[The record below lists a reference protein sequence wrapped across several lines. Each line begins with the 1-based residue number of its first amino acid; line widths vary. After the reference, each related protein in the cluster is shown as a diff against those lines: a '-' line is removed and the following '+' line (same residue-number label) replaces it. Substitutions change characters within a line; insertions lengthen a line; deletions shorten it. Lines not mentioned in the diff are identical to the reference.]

1 MADLQKG
8 TTFTDGVSIAN
19 AANLNN
25 LVDLGQILPAFING
39 KTDLPS
45 PSTGVE
51 FVVYD
56 AGTLKKVTLSNLAAV
71 ITGSLTGVVH
81 GKTAITDPAD
91 LDEFILWQ
99 NSAADEKKITYASL
113 ITALEADLD
122 LNLPTILTGTATVNP
137 GNMTPDDGESFTITV
152 TGASTTNTPAVFL
165 GFSITYPDN
174 VVVASA
180 RVSSAN
186 TVTVTLRNT
195 SEAGS
200 SDLGSHTV
208 RAVVFQY

>member
-25 LVDLGQILPAFING
+25 LMDLGQILPAFINS

-56 AGTLKKVTLSNLAAV
+56 AGTLKKVTLSNLASV

-81 GKTAITDPAD
+81 GKTAITDPEN

-99 NSAADEKKITYASL
+99 NSAAAEKKITYASL
-113 ITALEADLD
+113 IAALEADLD
-122 LNLPTILTGTATVNP
+122 FNLPTILTGTATVNP
-137 GNMTPDDGESFTITV
+137 GEMEPDDNETFNVTV
-152 TGASTTNTPAVFL
+152 TGATTSNTPAVFL
-165 GFSITYPDN
+165 GFSIDYPDG
-174 VVVASA
+174 VVVEQA
-180 RVSSAN
+180 RVSAAN
-186 TVTVTLRNT
+186 NVLVSLRNT
-195 SEAGS
+195 GNGIH
-200 SDLGSHTV
+200 DINSHTV